1 MCSMGS
7 RGGRGRGRRSA
18 AWLLLASGVL
28 LAGCVRN
35 PPRLEGAP
43 GVSARPDVPWQA
55 PAGFEQASAR
65 PVPSGLPEDFL
76 ARSGELT
83 LADLADVALRNSPVT
98 AEAWARAR
106 AAAGSLGSER
116 GAYFPEVEAGA
127 SVTRIQ
133 GAIANGRIAFFQRS
147 YAPSLELTWMLFDS
161 GGREAAVE
169 GARQALAA
177 SDFEHNAAI
186 QEVILGVARA
196 YWQYVTSKA
205 LLESERVSLEEFST
219 ALEAARERHRAGL
232 ATIAEVLQAQTALAQ
247 AQLEAD
253 RLEGEVYTTRG
264 ALATA
269 MGLPA
274 STPYDV
280 ALPSAEL
287 PAAEATEAAERL
299 LEAAMASRPD
309 LAALRAQAEKA
320 RAHVRE
326 VRAEGLP
333 SLRAVGSLGRT
344 YYDNRHLFG
353 NTYNVGL
360 QLRIPVFSGFS
371 RTYELQRARAEAQ
384 AAEEVVKGLEQRV
397 AYEVWAGYYALRTA
411 QRRLATV
418 ETLLQSAAE
427 SHAAALGRY
436 KAGVGGILELLS
448 AQAALEDARAQG
460 VQARGD
466 WYAALVQLAR
476 DTGTLGLESPA
487 LRTPVTLQIS
497 QEESP

>member
-1 MCSMGS
+1 MGLRVLKS
-7 RGGRGRGRRSA
+7 GGGKGFWLA
-18 AWLLLASGVL
+18 VGLLLA
-28 LAGCVRN
+28 AGLGR
-35 PPRLEGAP
+35 
-43 GVSARPDVPWQA
+43 
-55 PAGFEQASAR
+55 ASAGQA
-65 PVPSGLPEDFL
+65 PSGLPEDLL
-76 ARSGELT
+76 ARSKELT

-106 AAAGSLGSER
+106 AAAGALGSER
-116 GAYFPEVEAGA
+116 GAYFPELDAGA
-127 SVTRIQ
+127 SLTRTQ

-147 YAPSLELTWMLFDS
+147 YAPSLEMTWLLFDS

-169 GARQALAA
+169 GARQALVAA
-177 SDFEHNAAI
+177 DFEHNAAI

-232 ATIAEVLQAQTALAQ
+232 ATIAEALQAQTALAQ
-247 AQLEAD
+247 AQLAAD

-280 ALPSAEL
+280 APPAWDL

-299 LEAAMASRPD
+299 LKAAMASRPD
-309 LAALRAQAEKA
+309 LAALRAQAAKA

-344 YYDNRHLFG
+344 YYDDRHLFG
-353 NTYNVGL
+353 NTYNLGL
-360 QLRIPVFSGFS
+360 QLRIPVFTGFS
-371 RTYELQRARAEAQ
+371 QTYELQRAKAEAE
-384 AAEEVVKGLEQRV
+384 AADQVLKGLEQRV

-418 ETLLQSAAE
+418 ETLLKSATE

-466 WYAALVQLAR
+466 WYASLVQLAR
-476 DTGTLGLESPA
+476 DTGTLGLENPA
-487 LRTPVTLQIS
+487 LRAPVTLQIS
-497 QEESP
+497 QEETP